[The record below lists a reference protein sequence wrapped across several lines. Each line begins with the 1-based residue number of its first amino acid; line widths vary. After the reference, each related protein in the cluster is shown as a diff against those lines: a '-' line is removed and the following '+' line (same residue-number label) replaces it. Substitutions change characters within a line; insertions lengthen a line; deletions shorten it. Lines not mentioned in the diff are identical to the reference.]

1 MKIINA
7 ANLNYRA
14 VNEALCNADKDCMIE
29 SCCGQRFI
37 AAGMSDKNI
46 TINGIPGNALGS
58 YLNNANIVVNAKKN
72 KAIAIKYEPKPAKL
86 GSYYRG
92 GLTTSIIN

>member
-46 TINGIPGNALGS
+46 TINGNTPKNMSATLAIPIP
-58 YLNNANIVVNAKKN
+58 NIVSNFAFFPFSS
-72 KAIAIKYEPKPAKL
+72 KY
-86 GSYYRG
+86 
-92 GLTTSIIN
+92 SIFFP

>member
-46 TINGIPGNALGS
+46 SMAFQETHWVPI
-58 YLNNANIVVNAKKN
+58 
-72 KAIAIKYEPKPAKL
+72 
-86 GSYYRG
+86 
-92 GLTTSIIN
+92 